1 MSNEIMNFDLTEST
15 GSIIK
20 VIGVGGGGG
29 NAVNHMYHQGIRD
42 VDFMV
47 CNTDAQALINSPVP
61 YKVQL
66 GSSLTEGRGAG
77 NKPETG
83 RDSAIENIEDVKKIL
98 RGNTKMVF
106 ITAGMGGGT
115 GTGGAPVIAAAAKE
129 LGILTVGIVTIP
141 FRNEGRRRIK
151 QAVEGI
157 AAMESHVDS
166 LLVINNERIREMYG
180 DSKISD
186 AFAKADNILTTAAK
200 GIAEIITVPG
210 YINVDFAD
218 VETVMRNSGVALMGT
233 GIASG
238 VNRAVIAVEEALNS
252 PLLNNNDIMGA
263 KNILL
268 NITSGKEEITMDE
281 IGDITDFVQEK
292 AGNAADLIWGNGVDE
307 SLGDKIS
314 VTIIATGFSTS
325 SIPEMVINRN
335 QEKTYHTLLDDGAQ
349 DIPKA
354 KPEVKSSVENELYGV
369 KNVKQ
374 RTFEFEVNAGGYD
387 EFEELYGNN
396 QKKTTGGELTEPVDF
411 TQTSEETVD
420 ELENIPA
427 YRRKS
432 SGFFGL
438 KKKVDEKNTRYSNS
452 PDENNNVILRDNNS
466 YLHDNVD

>member
-1 MSNEIMNFDLTEST
+1 MSNEIMNFDLALNT

-83 RDSAIENIEDVKKIL
+83 REAAIENIEDVKKVL
-98 RGNTKMVF
+98 GNNTKMVF

-115 GTGGAPVIAAAAKE
+115 GTGGAPVIAQAAKE

-151 QAVEGI
+151 QA
-157 AAMESHVDS
+157 HVDS

-238 VNRAVIAVEEALNS
+238 ANRALIAVEEALNS

-263 KNILL
+263 RSLQELKKLQWMKSVILP
-268 NITSGKEEITMDE
+268 
-281 IGDITDFVQEK
+281 
-292 AGNAADLIWGNGVDE
+292 
-307 SLGDKIS
+307 IS
-314 VTIIATGFSTS
+314 Y
-325 SIPEMVINRN
+325 R
-335 QEKTYHTLLDDGAQ
+335 K
-349 DIPKA
+349 
-354 KPEVKSSVENELYGV
+354 KPE
-369 KNVKQ
+369 
-374 RTFEFEVNAGGYD
+374 
-387 EFEELYGNN
+387 
-396 QKKTTGGELTEPVDF
+396 
-411 TQTSEETVD
+411 TQP
-420 ELENIPA
+420 I
-427 YRRKS
+427 
-432 SGFFGL
+432 
-438 KKKVDEKNTRYSNS
+438 
-452 PDENNNVILRDNNS
+452 
-466 YLHDNVD
+466 